1 MRILTAVVAVA
12 TGLAMAPARAV
23 AQAAAPKHE
32 FGVDLGLGLV
42 NPSGGSTHIVVFT
55 PVDVRLG
62 FVSSSALSWEGRL
75 TLFYDS
81 KGFGGSNAR
90 YSLAPDIQ
98 ALYRLGSGSGAHG
111 LMGPYATVGA
121 GLDFADTPN
130 GAGGTNSSTVFR
142 LNGGVGTRVPYGSGA
157 FRIEGFVAYDFKNTT
172 LGLPGTL
179 EVGTRLG
186 LSLWH

>member
-1 MRILTAVVAVA
+1 MRTLTGVVAVA
-12 TGLAMAPARAV
+12 AGLAMVPAV
-23 AQAAAPKHE
+23 AIAQGAAPKHE
-32 FGVDLGLGLV
+32 LGVDLGLGLQS
-42 NPSGGSTHIVVFT
+42 PSGGTTHIVLVT

-62 FVSSSALSWEGRL
+62 FVATSPLSWEGRL

-81 KGFGGSNAR
+81 KGIGGSNAR

-121 GLDFADTPN
+121 GLNFADVPN
-130 GAGGTNSSTVFR
+130 GAGGTNSSAVVR
-142 LNGGVGTRVPYGSGA
+142 LNGGVGTRIPYGSGA
-157 FRIEGFVAYDFKNTT
+157 FRIEGFVAYDFRNTT

-186 LSLWH
+186 ISLWH